1 MKLLLNKR
9 NKKFLYKL
17 IYMEN
22 ARKSSQDQK
31 ELIQSL
37 DFQNNEALPFHNIL
51 SKIQVLK
58 QKKLN
63 KKQASLTHSP
73 KTSFSL
79 LNYKID
85 PIFKDNKLKNIL
97 EILEPNC
104 YSFSFSKLFCA
115 HETEENFNKQTLN
128 TSNNKTG
135 IQTSFYKYNALF
147 QEIANFSN
155 KNKGKKGNKSSLAWK
170 INLNQKILPLT
181 KKKLIINK
189 NNLTLSKGED
199 NIKSEYY
206 IDKIKENNTIE
217 LDLKT
222 LSKKDNINKYN
233 SFYNNAF
240 YTEKMDNF
248 NKKLRDLT
256 TTENNFNLFKKKET
270 DNLALEKGQT
280 FKTNRDIFIKRKKV
294 FIIRDPN
301 TFRSTSIW

>member
-1 MKLLLNKR
+1 
-9 NKKFLYKL
+9 
-17 IYMEN
+17 MEN
-22 ARKSSQDQK
+22 AKKNSQDQK

-37 DFQNNEALPFHNIL
+37 DYQNNKAFPFHNIL

-58 QKKLN
+58 QQKLD

-85 PIFKDNKLKNIL
+85 PIFKLNKLKNIFEML
-97 EILEPNC
+97 ELNC

-115 HETEENFNKQTLN
+115 HETEENFNKKTLD
-128 TSNNKTG
+128 TNNKKIG
-135 IQTSFYKYNALF
+135 NQTSFYKYNTLF

-155 KNKGKKGNKSSLAWK
+155 KNKEQKGNKSSLIWK
-170 INLNQKILPLT
+170 INVNRKILPFT

-189 NNLTLSKGED
+189 NNLILSKGEGED
-199 NIKSEYY
+199 NMKSEYY

-217 LDLKT
+217 LNLKT
-222 LSKKDNINKYN
+222 LSKKDNISKYN
-233 SFYNNAF
+233 TFYNNAF
-240 YTEKMDNF
+240 YMEKMDNF
-248 NKKLRDLT
+248 NKKLRDLPI
-256 TTENNFNLFKKKET
+256 TENNFNLFKKKET
-270 DNLALEKGQT
+270 DNFSLEKRQI
-280 FKTNRDIFIKRKKV
+280 FKTNRDIFTKRKKV

>member
-1 MKLLLNKR
+1 MKLFLFTIYYQKYKFLNK
-9 NKKFLYKL
+9 
-17 IYMEN
+17 
-22 ARKSSQDQK
+22 
-31 ELIQSL
+31 
-37 DFQNNEALPFHNIL
+37 
-51 SKIQVLK
+51 
-58 QKKLN
+58 KKLN